1 MISAMPDDRP
11 EATAAR
17 SRPSDALA
25 IAGARALLAL
35 LVVAIGWLALSPRP
49 PAVFST
55 GWDKGNHLLAF
66 ATLAVAASFGSVAAA
81 RRRLAIALWLLGYG
95 ALIEVL
101 QHWVPGRSSEFADLV
116 ADAVGIAFGLW
127 LAGRLQR
134 ATLR

>member
-1 MISAMPDDRP
+1 MISAMPHHRP
-11 EATAAR
+11 EAAAR
-17 SRPSDALA
+17 SRPSDPLV
-25 IAGARALLAL
+25 IAAARALLAL

-49 PAVFST
+49 PTLFST
-55 GWDKGNHLLAF
+55 GWDKANHLLAF
-66 ATLAVAASFGSVAAA
+66 ATLAAAASFGWVAA
-81 RRRLAIALWLLGYG
+81 RRRVAIAFWLLGYG

-127 LAGRLQR
+127 LAGWLQR